1 MVAAR
6 DNRGVAI
13 RLGGAVALFL
23 LLVGQAQVTV
33 LDGASMLA
41 VTQSLVHHASL
52 AVPADLG
59 VPGHDGVTHYSKYGL
74 LLPLLAIVPV
84 LIAQPIGALTGR
96 VDLVEAAAAATIMPL
111 VAGALAAA
119 LFLLGR
125 RIGAPRAAAALV
137 AAGAV
142 LGTYLLPY
150 GRDFFTEPLVALGLV
165 VMVERALAGREQQAA
180 LALAAAVLARPQ
192 SAAFAPLL
200 LGFLAL
206 RGVGVRALARTIPPL
221 AFAAIVTVAYNVFR
235 FDDPLEF
242 GYRLPVDPGFETP
255 LLEGTAGLLFGPEKS
270 IFLFAPA
277 LVLAP
282 LALVA
287 LWRRARLTT
296 ALLLGLFAVTF
307 VLAAKWHS
315 WQGGWSWGPRLVI
328 PGVALVLVALGPWIG
343 ASAARM
349 RLVAALFALG
359 FVISF
364 AAVLAPP
371 GIQLIDN
378 DPKTKGPQIVRQ
390 YRELP
395 QLTKNSIHAPD
406 FPSARDGD
414 YRRYLSLWQ
423 ANLVRKAGAGAL
435 VPAVILTLLML
446 AALLRVGAGLVAHL
460 RPRDICDG
468 DHVEDR
474 QRSKVPRF
482 SETTGETAHGTTDH
496 PRRRR

>member
-23 LLVGQAQVTV
+23 LLVGQAQITV
-33 LDGASMLA
+33 LDGNSMLA
-41 VTQSLVHHASL
+41 VAQSIVHDASL
-52 AVPADLG
+52 SVPENLG

-74 LLPLLAIVPV
+74 LLPLLSIVPV

-96 VDLVEAAAAATIMPL
+96 VDLVEAAAAASIMPL
-111 VAGALAAA
+111 VAGALAGA

-137 AAGAV
+137 AAGTV

-192 SAAFAPLL
+192 SAVFAPLL
-200 LGFLAL
+200 LGFMAL
-206 RGVGVRALARTIPPL
+206 RGAGVRAIARTIPPL
-221 AFAAIVTVAYNVFR
+221 AFAAIVTVAYNVYRFR
-235 FDDPLEF
+235 DPLEF
-242 GYRLPVDPGFETP
+242 GYRPPVDPGFETP

-270 IFLFAPA
+270 LVLFAPV

-282 LALVA
+282 LAFVA
-287 LWRRARLTT
+287 LWRRARLTA
-296 ALLLGLFAVTF
+296 ALLLGLFVVTF
-307 VLAAKWHS
+307 VLAATWHS

-349 RLVAALFALG
+349 RLAAALFALG

-364 AAVLAPP
+364 SAVLAPP
-371 GIQLIDN
+371 GMQLIDRE
-378 DPKTKGPQIVRQ
+378 PGTVGPQVERQ

-395 QLTKNSIHAPD
+395 RLTENSIKTVSDRA
-406 FPSARDGD
+406 ARDGD
-414 YRRYLSLWQ
+414 YRRFLSLWQ
-423 ANLVRKAGAGAL
+423 ANLVRQVGGGAA
-435 VPAVILTLLML
+435 VPALILTLLGL
-446 AALLRVGAGLVAHL
+446 GALLRIGFAVVAQL
-460 RPRDICDG
+460 R
-468 DHVEDR
+468 H
-474 QRSKVPRF
+474 
-482 SETTGETAHGTTDH
+482 A
-496 PRRRR
+496 

>member
-13 RLGGAVALFL
+13 GLGGAVALFL

-33 LDGASMLA
+33 LDGNSMLA
-41 VTQSLVHHASL
+41 VAQSLVHHASL
-52 AVPADLG
+52 SVPPELG
-59 VPGHDGVTHYSKYGL
+59 VPGHEPGTYYSKYGL
-74 LLPLLAIVPV
+74 LLSLLSIVPV
-84 LIAQPIGALTGR
+84 LVAQPIGALTGN
-96 VDLVEAAAAATIMPL
+96 VDLVEAAAAASIMPL
-111 VAGALAAA
+111 VAGALTGA
-119 LFLLGR
+119 LFVLGR
-125 RIGAPRAAAALV
+125 RIGAPPPAAALV
-137 AAGAV
+137 ATGTV

-206 RGVGVRALARTIPPL
+206 RGAGVRALARTIAPL
-221 AFAAIVTVAYNVFR
+221 AFAALVTVAYNLHR
-235 FDDPLEF
+235 FHDPLQF
-242 GYRLPVDPGFETP
+242 GYRPPVDPGFTTP

-282 LALVA
+282 LALLA
-287 LWRRARLTT
+287 LWRRARLTA
-296 ALLLGLFAVTF
+296 ALLLGLFVVTF
-307 VLAAKWHS
+307 VLAATWHS

-343 ASAARM
+343 ADARRM
-349 RLVAALFALG
+349 RLAAALFAVG

-364 AAVLAPP
+364 SAVLAPP
-371 GIQLIDN
+371 ALQLIDRH
-378 DPKTKGPQIVRQ
+378 PGTKGPQIVRQ

-395 QLTKNSIHAPD
+395 RLTRNSIDAAGDPA
-406 FPSARDGD
+406 ARDGD
-414 YRRYLSLWQ
+414 YRRYLSPWQ
-423 ANLVRKAGAGAL
+423 ANLVRQVGASAALPAL
-435 VPAVILTLLML
+435 VVTLLAL
-446 AALLRVGAGLVAHL
+446 AALLRLGVRLVAQL
-460 RPRDICDG
+460 R
-468 DHVEDR
+468 H
-474 QRSKVPRF
+474 
-482 SETTGETAHGTTDH
+482 A
-496 PRRRR
+496 